1 MFQRYLTFYK
11 PGVQLLAFS
20 ILFFMCSILFSLLA
34 ITIVPKFLPDVDFMN
49 LASNPD
55 LKNAAQIQTLKIL
68 QIAQQFFILLLPA
81 LLFGYLSYPYAMK
94 FLGFNK
100 VKSIHIFL
108 GIVLILVT
116 IPFMAVLEHIN
127 KMVPLSPTIKLAEE
141 QAQKMIAAFLSG
153 NSSLHFIFSF
163 FMFAILPA
171 FAEELF
177 FRSGVQHVILTGWFR
192 LKPFMAIAITA
203 VIFSLFHFQMEGFL
217 PRFFAGFVLGSAYYL
232 SSSIWLSILM
242 HAINNALSLVFYF
255 KFSEIEKQQS
265 DWLNSNFWWLGILCA
280 ILIYF
285 IFFQFYKTKN
295 TYTILEVD
303 KDDVP
308 SNLNEYD

>member
-11 PGVQLLAFS
+11 PGAQLLAFC

-34 ITIVPKFLPDVDFMN
+34 ITLVPKFLPEVNFMN
-49 LASNPD
+49 LASNHD
-55 LKNAAQIQTLKIL
+55 LKNQAQIQALKIL
-68 QIAQQFFILLLPA
+68 QIAQQFFVLLLPS

-100 VKSIHIFL
+100 VKPLHIFL
-108 GIVLILVT
+108 GIALIVIT

-127 KMVPLSPTIKLAEE
+127 KMVPLSPAMKLAEA
-141 QAQKMIAAFLSG
+141 QAQKMIEAFLTGST
-153 NSSLHFIFSF
+153 STHFIFSF

-177 FRSGVQHVILTGWFR
+177 FRSGVQHIILTGWFR
-192 LKPFMAIAITA
+192 LKPFFAIAITA

-232 SSSIWLSILM
+232 SGSIWLSI
-242 HAINNALSLVFYF
+242 
-255 KFSEIEKQQS
+255 
-265 DWLNSNFWWLGILCA
+265 
-280 ILIYF
+280 
-285 IFFQFYKTKN
+285 
-295 TYTILEVD
+295 
-303 KDDVP
+303 
-308 SNLNEYD
+308 